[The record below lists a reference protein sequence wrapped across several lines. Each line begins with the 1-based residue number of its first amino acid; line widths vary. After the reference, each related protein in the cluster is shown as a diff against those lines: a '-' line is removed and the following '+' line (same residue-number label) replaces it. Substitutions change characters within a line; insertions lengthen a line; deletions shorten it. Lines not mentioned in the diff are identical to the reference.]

1 MRVFCFEIEADRM
14 TSVKW
19 PQVEVAEDGREI
31 RVRPIAY
38 GDAPALHKGLHL
50 VAQEGIH
57 IGAEPEGVGD
67 LPAMIER
74 VRRYLTRPRATQLVA
89 ELEGKVVGAIAIDP
103 GPFGRKDQH
112 WCSLGLWLVPA
123 ARGIGVG
130 TALVKAA
137 LKWAVAEGFEKA
149 VAEVF
154 ATNEPSLA
162 LFRKFGFVTEGRQRN
177 LFVLPGI
184 GYVDNV
190 LLALDLRDD
199 NGEQER

>member
-1 MRVFCFEIEADRM
+1 MIEEDGM

-19 PQVEVAEDGREI
+19 PLIDSADDGREI
-31 RVRPIAY
+31 RVRPVAY

-57 IGAEPEGVGD
+57 IGMEPEGVGD

-74 VRRYLTRPRATQLVA
+74 VRRYLILPRATQLVA
-89 ELEGKVVGAIAIDP
+89 ELGGEVVGAVAINP

-112 WCSLGLWLVPA
+112 WCRLGLWLVPA

-130 TALVKAA
+130 RALIKAA
-137 LKWAVAEGFEKA
+137 LTWAAAEGFEKA

-154 ATNEPSLA
+154 STNEPSLS
-162 LFRKFGFVTEGRQRN
+162 LFREFGFVTEGRQKD

-184 GYVDNV
+184 GYADNV

-199 NGEQER
+199 NGERER

>member
-1 MRVFCFEIEADRM
+1 M
-14 TSVKW
+14 KW
-19 PQVEVAEDGREI
+19 PQMDNSSDGREI
-31 RVRPIAY
+31 SVRPIAY

-50 VAQEGIH
+50 VVQEAVH
-57 IGAEPEGVGD
+57 IGIEPEGVGD

-89 ELEGKVVGAIAIDP
+89 ELEGEVVGAIAINP

-112 WCSLGLWLVPA
+112 WCSLALWLVPS

-137 LKWAVAEGFEKA
+137 LRWSADEGFEKV

-154 ATNEPSLA
+154 STNAPSLR
-162 LFRKFGFVTEGRQRN
+162 LFRKFGFVTEGRQKR

-184 GYVDNV
+184 GYIDNI

-199 NGEQER
+199 KGEQER

>member
-1 MRVFCFEIEADRM
+1 M
-14 TSVKW
+14 KW
-19 PQVEVAEDGREI
+19 PQIDSTDDGREI

-57 IGAEPEGVGD
+57 IGTEPEGVGD

-74 VRRYLTRPRATQLVA
+74 VRRYLTRSRATQLVT
-89 ELEGKVVGAIAIDP
+89 ELETEVVGAIAINP

-112 WCSLGLWLVPA
+112 WCKLWLWLVPA

-130 TALVKAA
+130 TALVKTA
-137 LKWAVAEGFEKA
+137 LEWSVAEGFEKA

-154 ATNEPSLA
+154 STNEPSLN
-162 LFRKFGFVTEGRQRN
+162 LFRKFGFVTEGRQKD

-199 NGEQER
+199 NGEREK